1 MNLPTLKPIT
11 NRDSKTGKYSLP
23 ADGFYQLAPKGEF
36 PHQPTKMLQVIDEEA
51 ITAMVNRFNEDARGP
66 GFVGALVD
74 YEHFSY
80 DTDKKTEAAGWITAL
95 ENRADGLYAKI
106 DWTPDAQAELESGKY
121 RFISPTWLSPDVKAL
136 GNRKVRPLRLDR
148 AGLTNTPRLEGI
160 APLSNSNRSGVC
172 QGELHQGA
180 AWENDNNNMQKLAL
194 MAAALGLAATASE
207 DAVLAGVTELKNRA
221 TTLETEN
228 KDLREAQVE
237 ADLAKYANR
246 YAPEKKESIKAAL
259 IANRKSTIEI
269 LEMVPERAATAPAK
283 APMHNRAT
291 AKAPE
296 KSPAGATGDIYAKQ
310 NAEVKAYMNRNNVD
324 FDSAF
329 QAVMAEKPELF
340 PADDAS
346 E

>member
-11 NRDSKTGKYSLP
+11 NRDSKTGEYSLP
-23 ADGFYQLAPKGEF
+23 ADGFYQLSPIGEF
-36 PHQPTKMLQVIDEEA
+36 PHSEGKVVQVVDREA
-51 ITAMVNRFNEDARGP
+51 VQAMVNRFAEDSKQP
-66 GFVGALVD
+66 GFVGLLVD

-80 DTDKKTEAAGWITAL
+80 DTSKKSEAAGWLTAL
-95 ENRADGLYAKI
+95 ENREDGLYGKI
-106 DWTPDAQAELESGKY
+106 DWTPDARAELTSGKY
-121 RFISPTWLSPDVKAL
+121 RFISPTWLASDVKYL
-136 GNRKVRPLRLDR
+136 GNRKVRPVRLDR
-148 AGLTNTPRLEGI
+148 AGVTNTPRLAGL
-160 APLSNSNRSGVC
+160 APLSNRSGG
-172 QGELHQGA
+172 QSELHQGE
-180 AWENDNNNMQKLAL
+180 AWEQDNNSMQKLAL
-194 MAAALGLAATASE
+194 MAAALGLAATATE
-207 DAVLAGVTELKNRA
+207 EAVLAGVTELKNRA

-228 KDLREAQVE
+228 KTLREAQVE
-237 ADLAKYANR
+237 TDLEKYSNR
-246 YAPEKKESIKAAL
+246 YSPDKKDAIKQQL
-259 IANRKSTIEI
+259 LTN
-269 LEMVPERAATAPAK
+269 RAATIAILDAIPEPQGKGAPAAPK
-283 APMHNRAT
+283 APLHNRQN